1 MRISSWG
8 GMTGVVESL
17 SQPAFSSEIRTQVL
31 TPAGRNDST
40 CLVVGNLRS
49 YGDEVLSPHGRYV
62 KTTRCDRLI
71 DIDPKAG
78 TVTAESGVSLHV
90 LQRRL
95 ESVGFILPVTP
106 GTARLTLGG
115 AIANDVHGKNHHV
128 AGTLGCFVEKFE
140 LVRSSG
146 DVLQCSRG
154 ENPDYFG
161 ATIGGMGL
169 TGAITQATIRLRRI
183 SSPFL
188 DVTSHRFGNLSEFFD
203 LDMRSKDR
211 HEYTVAWI
219 DCLSKGRALG
229 RGIYSVADHSPSG
242 AASAVSA
249 PRNGT
254 YRATVPFSV
263 PVSPVNRFS
272 LSLMNSA
279 YYRLHR
285 TGERTVRYDDWLYPL
300 DAIGH
305 WNRLYGRHGFHQFQ
319 CVVPD
324 RNARA
329 AITEMLETIAA
340 RAQGSFLAVLKNF
353 GDKPSPGWMS
363 FPMPGATLALD
374 FPNRGPATRELLL
387 DLYRIAAAAGGRLY
401 PAKDGCSPPASL
413 AQGYPL
419 HDRFRRMIDPGFGSV
434 MARRLQLIP

>member
-8 GMTGVVESL
+8 GMTGTVESL
-17 SQPAFSSEIRTQVL
+17 SQPSFASEIRAKVL
-31 TPAGRNDST
+31 ASDGQNESR
-40 CLVVGNLRS
+40 CLVIGNLRS
-49 YGDEVLSPHGRYV
+49 YGDQVLNPHGRYI
-62 KTTRCDRLI
+62 KTTRCDRIIEI
-71 DIDPKAG
+71 DQPTG
-78 TVTAESGVSLHV
+78 TVTAESGISLHV
-90 LQRRL
+90 LQQRL
-95 ESVGFILPVTP
+95 EGFGFILPVTP

-128 AGTLGCFVEKFE
+128 AGSLGCFVEQFE

-146 DVLQCSRG
+146 EVLQCSQR
-154 ENPDYFG
+154 ENADYFG

-183 SSPFL
+183 TSPFL
-188 DVTSHRFGNLSEFFD
+188 SVTSHRFGNLGEFFD
-203 LDMRSKDR
+203 LDMRSNNQ

-229 RGIYSVADHSPSG
+229 RGIYSVADHLPIGGERPVKSR
-242 AASAVSA
+242 
-249 PRNGT
+249 RNGM
-254 YRATVPFSV
+254 YRASVPFAL
-263 PVSPVNRFS
+263 PVSPVNRLT

-285 TGERTVRYDDWLYPL
+285 TGQRTIRYDDWLYPL

-319 CVVPD
+319 CVVPHHE
-324 RNARA
+324 ARA
-329 AITEMLETIAA
+329 AIAEMLETTAA
-340 RAQGSFLAVLKNF
+340 HGQGSFLAVLKNF

-374 FPNRGPATRELLL
+374 FPNRGAATRELLL
-387 DLYRIAAAAGGRLY
+387 DLYQIAAAAGGRLY
-401 PAKDGCSPPASL
+401 PAKDGCSPPTSL
-413 AQGYPL
+413 AQGYAH
-419 HDRFRRMIDPGFGSV
+419 HDRFRHMIDPGFGSV